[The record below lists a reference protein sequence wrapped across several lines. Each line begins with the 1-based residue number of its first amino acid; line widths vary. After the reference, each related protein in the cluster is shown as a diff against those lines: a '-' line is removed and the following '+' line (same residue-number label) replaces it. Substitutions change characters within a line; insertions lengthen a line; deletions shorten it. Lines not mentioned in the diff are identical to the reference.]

1 VYCECVL
8 EAFECVSETV
18 ESSMTV
24 SPVLEVP
31 LAPVDHTHSPL
42 KTSRASMYSVLF
54 KRSLPTFR
62 VLHCISCRVH
72 VE

>member
-1 VYCECVL
+1 MYCECLL

-18 ESSMTV
+18 ESSVTV

-42 KTSRASMYSVLF
+42 KMS
-54 KRSLPTFR
+54 
-62 VLHCISCRVH
+62 
-72 VE
+72 